1 MIITEAG
8 NHGSARAQAVGT
20 ASQFARTREF
30 TPDSSEAS
38 ILKQQVVALSRQWR
52 YCRWGAGDVLSGY
65 LECPKRNR
73 RLEPRHVLHHGWWR
87 PHD

>member
-52 YCRWGAGDVLSGY
+52 YCRCGAGDVLSGY
-65 LECPKRNR
+65 LECYERNR
-73 RLEPRHVLHHGWWR
+73 ELKPGQWVHR
-87 PHD
+87 